1 MNSSF
6 AFSLVQEKQAR
17 LEEYR
22 KNCVQTVMG
31 PTGTVITFPESMG
44 LPSIFNSKPVRLYTM
59 LLILNTYLSAF
70 NHFNCSICRLITFCR
85 LSVTYMIYFI
95 SSAIHLQGRSVQ
107 ARIAQT
113 PTSTGTPRQGF
124 HCAAWHAT
132 RLSRDVLSR
141 GVKLHKEV
149 LLPREVSLT
158 REVMRPREVAD
169 Q

>member
-1 MNSSF
+1 
-6 AFSLVQEKQAR
+6 
-17 LEEYR
+17 
-22 KNCVQTVMG
+22 
-31 PTGTVITFPESMG
+31 
-44 LPSIFNSKPVRLYTM
+44 
-59 LLILNTYLSAF
+59 
-70 NHFNCSICRLITFCR
+70 
-85 LSVTYMIYFI
+85 
-95 SSAIHLQGRSVQ
+95 VQ

-169 Q
+169 QGSDAAQGDIAAQESAGKQA

>member
-1 MNSSF
+1 M
-6 AFSLVQEKQAR
+6 
-17 LEEYR
+17 
-22 KNCVQTVMG
+22 
-31 PTGTVITFPESMG
+31 
-44 LPSIFNSKPVRLYTM
+44 
-59 LLILNTYLSAF
+59 
-70 NHFNCSICRLITFCR
+70 
-85 LSVTYMIYFI
+85 
-95 SSAIHLQGRSVQ
+95 Q

-158 REVMRPREVAD
+158 REVMQPREILLPRKVLESKHEEPSYLT
-169 Q
+169 